1 MKKLSDCRVLLVDD
15 AKANLDILVEGLKAD
30 HKLSLALNGETALQI
45 AAKMPPDLVL
55 LDIMMPGLDGYEV
68 CRRLRAMPEMAEVP
82 IMFLSSLEEVQNKT
96 KGFEVG
102 ANDYLTKPFDM
113 LEVKA
118 RVRSL
123 LKAKAYS
130 DAAKEQIASELRV
143 AREIQMGMLP
153 HDFTPFEKAY
163 GVSFGAVLEPAREV
177 GGDLYGVCVGGPD
190 RLVVFLGDVSGKGIP
205 ASMFMVRAI
214 SLARLLA
221 RDIAEPERILARLND
236 ELATDNPSG
245 MFVTFLSAVFEPQ
258 SGRLTIANAGHC
270 RPVLLPADG
279 APCWAVKNLG
289 TALGFEPGLEFER
302 TELNLKPGDTL
313 ILYSDGVSEAFNPQE
328 ECYGNDRLL
337 TDAGTLAGQAAPNIT
352 ASLLKKVR
360 TYVNGAPQSDDIA
373 ILTLKIQQEKTE
385 RTENP
390 VDSVQLSPLT
400 PVQNVA
406 CLNLELAAT
415 PEEVMRGVEALQEF
429 AAAQRVPEKMIF
441 GLALALEECGSNIVN
456 HALKRDA
463 QRKFQVLLERSG
475 DSFLL
480 ELRDD
485 GPAFDPTRAAPKKPQ
500 AEDDD
505 LPGGWGIEL
514 VRRQMDE
521 VTYRREGERNV
532 LRLRKQL
539 VSAPPAA

>member
-1 MKKLSDCRVLLVDD
+1 MKNLSDCRVLLVDD

-30 HKLSLALNGETALQI
+30 HKLSLALNGEMALQI

-68 CRRLRAMPEMAEVP
+68 CRRMRQMPETAEVP

-96 KGFEVG
+96 RGFEAG

-130 DAAKEQIASELRV
+130 DAVKEQIASELRV

-153 HDFTPFEKAY
+153 HDFAPFEQAY

-177 GGDLYGVCVGGPD
+177 GGDLYGVCADGAE
-190 RLVVFLGDVSGKGIP
+190 RLVIFLGDVSGKGIP

-236 ELATDNPSG
+236 ELAADNPSG
-245 MFVTFLSAVFEPQ
+245 MFVTFLCAVYEPKSHQ
-258 SGRLTIANAGHC
+258 LTLANGGHC
-270 RPVLLPADG
+270 RPVLLSVGG

-302 TELNLKPGDTL
+302 TELMLNPGDTL
-313 ILYSDGVSEAFNPQE
+313 ILYTDGVSEAFNPQD
-328 ECYGNDRLL
+328 ECYGDDRLL
-337 TDAGTLAGQAAPNIT
+337 ADAGALIGQAASVIT
-352 ASLLKKVR
+352 SSLLQKVR
-360 TYVNGAPQSDDIA
+360 AFAAGAPQSDDIA
-373 ILTLKIQQEKTE
+373 ILTLKVKPEKTE
-385 RTENP
+385 ETEQSLSGTP
-390 VDSVQLSPLT
+390 LSPL
-400 PVQNVA
+400 PAVQ
-406 CLNLELAAT
+406 LELSAT
-415 PEEVMRGVEALQEF
+415 PEEVMRAVETMQEF
-429 AAAQRVPEKMIF
+429 ARAQGVPEKIIF

-456 HALKRDA
+456 HSLQRDA
-463 QRKFQVLLERSG
+463 RKQFQVLIERAG
-475 DSFLL
+475 DSFSI

-485 GPAFDPTRAAPKKPQ
+485 GPEFDPTIAAGRKPQ

-505 LPGGWGIEL
+505 LPGGWGIGL
-514 VRRQMDE
+514 VRRYMDE
-521 VTYRREGERNV
+521 IRYQREAGKNV
-532 LRLRKQL
+532 LRLTKRL
-539 VSAPPAA
+539 VSAARAA